1 MFCFD
6 NEAFRFLACLRNDI
20 QFEQKEVEAFSKS
33 WDVAAAETT
42 RLFNHIKTLLLHKV
56 LNTLSVN
63 DARRIIVEMSRPMAE
78 ITVIIQ
84 KNIQTM
90 EETKL
95 KMEMM
100 DKEVKAFSKD
110 LYFNGFDLE
119 YAQLGYPRTVCT
131 HPDCI
136 EYIPAG
142 KDNLM
147 QTNYKQQCHHDCK
160 LPGLPSETVGDYR
173 LQRCNAIVNDECR
186 HCDHSYQQHM
196 HRTYDLQVISK
207 KFLSDG
213 VQEKINQKE
222 DSKAQMEIY
231 LAELNRQ
238 IPEYKW
244 EQKEVLRI
252 SAKYGSFLKN
262 VAIIPYNDAL
272 GDYLDMVIDQENQK
286 DKAIRDANL
295 LASLMTSRK
304 SYDEEKRILEDAM
317 GIAAGDQVT
326 TPDEIKL
333 LQKELFQLKHFGNSL
348 KNIFLQI
355 ENNKKKMAQHSYE
368 EVPIPVQ
375 RRQRKKKW
383 KNNNIVV
390 KGWEYGKILLQTVW

>member
-1 MFCFD
+1 M
-6 NEAFRFLACLRNDI
+6 A
-20 QFEQKEVEAFSKS
+20 
-33 WDVAAAETT
+33 
-42 RLFNHIKTLLLHKV
+42 LL
-56 LNTLSVN
+56 
-63 DARRIIVEMSRPMAE
+63 
-78 ITVIIQ
+78 TVIIQ

-333 LQKELFQLKHFGNSL
+333 LQKELFQLIFEFL
-348 KNIFLQI
+348 KLINVGL
-355 ENNKKKMAQHSYE
+355 KMSESMQ
-368 EVPIPVQ
+368 
-375 RRQRKKKW
+375 
-383 KNNNIVV
+383 
-390 KGWEYGKILLQTVW
+390 

>member
-1 MFCFD
+1 
-6 NEAFRFLACLRNDI
+6 
-20 QFEQKEVEAFSKS
+20 
-33 WDVAAAETT
+33 
-42 RLFNHIKTLLLHKV
+42 
-56 LNTLSVN
+56 
-63 DARRIIVEMSRPMAE
+63 
-78 ITVIIQ
+78 
-84 KNIQTM
+84 
-90 EETKL
+90 
-95 KMEMM
+95 
-100 DKEVKAFSKD
+100 
-110 LYFNGFDLE
+110 
-119 YAQLGYPRTVCT
+119 
-131 HPDCI
+131 
-136 EYIPAG
+136 
-142 KDNLM
+142 
-147 QTNYKQQCHHDCK
+147 
-160 LPGLPSETVGDYR
+160 
-173 LQRCNAIVNDECR
+173 
-186 HCDHSYQQHM
+186 
-196 HRTYDLQVISK
+196 
-207 KFLSDG
+207 
-213 VQEKINQKE
+213 
-222 DSKAQMEIY
+222 MEIY

-304 SYDEEKRILEDAM
+304 SYDDAM

-375 RRQRKKKW
+375 RRERKKTW

-390 KGWEYGKILLQTVW
+390 KGLEYGKILLQSVW

>member
-1 MFCFD
+1 
-6 NEAFRFLACLRNDI
+6 
-20 QFEQKEVEAFSKS
+20 
-33 WDVAAAETT
+33 
-42 RLFNHIKTLLLHKV
+42 
-56 LNTLSVN
+56 
-63 DARRIIVEMSRPMAE
+63 
-78 ITVIIQ
+78 
-84 KNIQTM
+84 
-90 EETKL
+90 
-95 KMEMM
+95 
-100 DKEVKAFSKD
+100 
-110 LYFNGFDLE
+110 
-119 YAQLGYPRTVCT
+119 
-131 HPDCI
+131 
-136 EYIPAG
+136 
-142 KDNLM
+142 
-147 QTNYKQQCHHDCK
+147 
-160 LPGLPSETVGDYR
+160 
-173 LQRCNAIVNDECR
+173 
-186 HCDHSYQQHM
+186 
-196 HRTYDLQVISK
+196 
-207 KFLSDG
+207 
-213 VQEKINQKE
+213 
-222 DSKAQMEIY
+222 MEIY

-390 KGWEYGKILLQTVW
+390 KGWEYGNILLQTVW